1 MLFRSGKPYRVW
13 VSAKT
18 GAGIETLLEAVSEL
32 LAGEMSD
39 QLLRVAPSEAKLRSK
54 LYAAN
59 YVENE
64 EITDDG
70 HYLLRVRM
78 PLQEF
83 DRIKLLGGVVIE
95 GVRRGAE

>member
-1 MLFRSGKPYRVW
+1 MW

-83 DRIKLLGGVVIE
+83 DRIKMLGGVVIE

>member
-1 MLFRSGKPYRVW
+1 
-13 VSAKT
+13 
-18 GAGIETLLEAVSEL
+18 
-32 LAGEMSD
+32 MSD
-39 QLLRVAPSEAKLRSK
+39 QLLRVAPSEARLRSK

-64 EITDDG
+64 EITEDG

-83 DRIKLLGGVVIE
+83 DRIKRQSGVAIE
-95 GVRRGAE
+95 GAMQTAE